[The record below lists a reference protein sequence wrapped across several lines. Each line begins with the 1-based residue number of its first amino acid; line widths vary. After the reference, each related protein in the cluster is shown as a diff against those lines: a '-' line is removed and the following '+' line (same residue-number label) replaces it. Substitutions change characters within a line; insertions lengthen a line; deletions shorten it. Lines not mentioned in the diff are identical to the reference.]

1 MRLIATEGC
10 CMKRYENY
18 ASALRVLE
26 TASDQDLDN
35 EFIQGGIIDKFFL
48 QFELGWKLL
57 KWALS
62 YEGDSVAASGSPRDI
77 IKNAYGYFEFL
88 DESLWL
94 SMLRDRNNTA
104 HAYDGR
110 AASRLVETIIKA
122 YVPAFQTLEQGM
134 RARYGEMLLEP
145 EA

>member
-1 MRLIATEGC
+1 
-10 CMKRYENY
+10 MKRYENY

-26 TASDQDLDN
+26 AAPHQDLDN

-48 QFELGWKLL
+48 QFEFGWKLL

-62 YEGDSVAASGSPRDI
+62 YEGDPIAASGSPRDI
-77 IKNAYGYFEFL
+77 IKSAYGYSDFL

-104 HAYDGR
+104 HVYDGE
-110 AASRLVETIIKA
+110 AAGRLAETIIKA
-122 YVPAFQTLEQGM
+122 YIPAFQMLEQGM
-134 RARYGEMLLEP
+134 QARYGKMFLEP